1 MKRMVS
7 RVRRPVRR
15 EGADVLLLL
24 TLLSFGAS
32 VSVTRLFL
40 ELTGYPQLGSGSLHI
55 AHVLWGGLLLFV
67 ASLLPLLLANRWVYR
82 VGAVLAGIGVGLF
95 IDEVGK
101 FITQT
106 NDYFHPAAAPIVY
119 AFFLLTVLLY
129 YRVRR
134 PPSRNPRAE
143 MYRVLEALE
152 ELLDHDLDAEERAG
166 LEARLTYVASQSQ
179 EPAFADLARHLLG
192 YLQDDLIELAPNRS
206 TRWDRLVEK
215 MVVWEGRV
223 FTHGRMRAALAGALL
238 ALGLWSLLGLAQA
251 VTPWVAAT
259 HVEELV
265 IGGRLGS
272 SIELAGF
279 STRLALESAVGLLYL
294 SASVLMAIDRTEL
307 GVTIGSIGLLL
318 ALTTVNL
325 LVFYFEQFSTII
337 TATVELIVLLA
348 LLRFRTRFVSRAR
361 RSGAD

>member
-1 MKRMVS
+1 MVS

-15 EGADVLLLL
+15 ESADVYLLL

-40 ELTGYPQLGSGSLHI
+40 ELTGYPQLGGGSVHI

-134 PPSRNPRAE
+134 PPPRDPRAE
-143 MYRVLEALE
+143 MYRALDALE
-152 ELLDHDLDAEERAG
+152 ELLDNDLDAKERAD
-166 LEARLTYVASQSQ
+166 LERRLTYVRSQSQ
-179 EPAFADLARHLLG
+179 VPAFADLAAYLLD
-192 YLQDDLIELAPNRS
+192 YLQDDAIELAPDRS
-206 TRWDRLVEK
+206 SRWDQFIDRAVQ
-215 MVVWEGRV
+215 WEGKV
-223 FTHGRMRAALAGALL
+223 FTFDRMRAALAGAFV
-238 ALGLWSLLGLAQA
+238 ALGLWSLLGLAQV
-251 VTPWVAAT
+251 VTPWLAAT
-259 HVEELV
+259 HIEELV
-265 IGGRLGS
+265 IGGRLGN

-279 STRLALESAVGLLYL
+279 STRLALESAVGVLYL
-294 SASVLMAIDRTEL
+294 VASVLLAMGRTEF

-337 TATVELIVLLA
+337 TAAVELTILLA
-348 LLRFRTRFVSRAR
+348 LLRFRTRFAAPAR
-361 RSGAD
+361 PAEDG